1 MESRFAKGLGVVVSA
16 FLISS
21 VGLVL
26 FYRFVPVRYTS
37 LMLIRQAEAREEG
50 REPRTCKRWVSI
62 EDISPNLITAVVN
75 QEDARFFQHKG
86 FDVDAILEAYEY
98 NYTVGRIARG
108 GSTISQQT
116 AKNAFCTPSRTY
128 LRKAFEAYFTVLIE
142 FLWGKDRI
150 MEVYLNI
157 IEWGDG
163 IYGVEAA
170 SEYYF
175 GHSAVMLD
183 DAEAHFLARLIPH
196 PRVNYR

>member
-1 MESRFAKGLGVVVSA
+1 M
-16 FLISS
+16 
-21 VGLVL
+21 VL
-26 FYRFVPVRYTS
+26 FYRFLPVRYTS

-50 REPRTCKRWVSI
+50 RQPRTCKQWTSI

-75 QEDARFFQHKG
+75 QEDAHFYQHHG
-86 FDVDAILEAYEY
+86 FDLEAIMRAYQY
-98 NYTVGRIARG
+98 NQRAGRVLRG

-170 SEYYF
+170 SQYYF
-175 GHSAVMLD
+175 QHSANLLS
-183 DAEAHFLARLIPH
+183 DAEANFLTRRIPNPRL
-196 PRVNYR
+196 